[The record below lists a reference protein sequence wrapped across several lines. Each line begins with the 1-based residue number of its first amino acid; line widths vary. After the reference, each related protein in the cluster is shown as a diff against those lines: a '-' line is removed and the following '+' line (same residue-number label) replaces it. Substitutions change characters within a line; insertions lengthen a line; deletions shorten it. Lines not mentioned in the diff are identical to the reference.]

1 MKLMLLFQSLSPLA
15 ILTLIKN
22 FPIVSLD
29 PLVCSDSV
37 YLWIVDI
44 ACVVWIIFSIYCYI
58 SFLAFAWTDK
68 ENGYHVINVTEK
80 EESGVNY
87 YLTIIIPLLIDDVDT
102 LRGATT
108 LGLSVAFLCFL
119 LYKTQMFYLNSVLA
133 ALGYR
138 FYEFEFTNNNQLDGK
153 CVGISKGEISNQCMV
168 EYKIISDNVLFVRSM
183 KNEKGRITRAN

>member
-1 MKLMLLFQSLSPLA
+1 MLLFQSLSPLA

-108 LGLSVAFLCFL
+108 VGLSVAFLCFL
-119 LYKTQMFYLNSVLA
+119 LVTYFTDIRFVCPSVYCRKLSSPGSNS
-133 ALGYR
+133 R
-138 FYEFEFTNNNQLDGK
+138 FF
-153 CVGISKGEISNQCMV
+153 
-168 EYKIISDNVLFVRSM
+168 
-183 KNEKGRITRAN
+183 